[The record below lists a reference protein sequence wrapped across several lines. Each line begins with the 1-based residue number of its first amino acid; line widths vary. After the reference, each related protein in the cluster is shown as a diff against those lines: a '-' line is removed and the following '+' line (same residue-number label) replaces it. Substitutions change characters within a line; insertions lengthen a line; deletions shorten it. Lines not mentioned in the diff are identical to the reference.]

1 MTWQDILKKQF
12 RFQDIEFKPYND
24 RRGYHSRTEIA
35 PDLELSV
42 VAGDRLGSIPHGK
55 LQDPH
60 SYKAYEIAF
69 IDTGEDDTPFVT
81 VDLFG
86 GNSPK
91 NDTIMRLTPEGIESF
106 VDLAIMRFKEIK
118 DDPTTSAV
126 KEVKRIDFE
135 QGFSRGFQDKNAMES

>member
-1 MTWQDILKKQF
+1 MSWQDILKKQF
-12 RFQDIEFKPYND
+12 KFDDIEFKPYND
-24 RRGYHSRTEIA
+24 RRGYYSRTQIA

-42 VAGDRLGSIPHGK
+42 VAGDRLGSIPQGK

-69 IDTGEDDTPFVT
+69 IDMGEDDTPFVT

-86 GNSPK
+86 GNSPQ
-91 NDTIMRLTPEGIESF
+91 NDTIMQLTPAGIESF

-126 KEVKRIDFE
+126 KEVKRRDFE
-135 QGFSRGFQDKNAMES
+135 HGFSRDFQDKNAMES

>member
-1 MTWQDILKKQF
+1 MSWKDILKKQF
-12 RFQDIEFKPYND
+12 KFDDIEFKPYND

-42 VAGDRLGSIPHGK
+42 VAGDRLGSIPQGK

-86 GNSPK
+86 GNSPQ
-91 NDTIMRLTPEGIESF
+91 NDTIMQMTPAGIESF
-106 VDLAIMRFKEIK
+106 VDLATMRFKEIK

-126 KEVKRIDFE
+126 KEVKRRDFE
-135 QGFSRGFQDKNAMES
+135 EGFSRDFQDKNAMEN